1 MLLQILLLGRL
12 CGEWT
17 NLGLHAVLELGHYQ
31 LAVLNLRLHVL
42 ELLLQLLDDVEVLL
56 SDVIVILFHL
66 TEGVLVV
73 DHEIVNVLV
82 LALLNLVDL
91 NLHAKGQLA
100 LQALHLRIILL
111 NQSLFVRL
119 ELLLKDLEVLFVLVR
134 LSLDLADVGL
144 VVPFIILLLVCL
156 AISVVFLRH
165 LMVGVLF
172 GHDFSAFHLHVSDV
186 LLVLVLVV
194 LHFL

>member
-73 DHEIVNVLV
+73 DHEIVYVLV

-119 ELLLKDLEVLFVLVR
+119 ELLLKDL
-134 LSLDLADVGL
+134 
-144 VVPFIILLLVCL
+144 
-156 AISVVFLRH
+156 
-165 LMVGVLF
+165 
-172 GHDFSAFHLHVSDV
+172 
-186 LLVLVLVV
+186 
-194 LHFL
+194 